1 MRIVSLDP
9 DLPEARA
16 LIAAS
21 DAYMTALYPP
31 ESNHLESIE
40 GLKRP
45 NVLLLGGYVG
55 AELVACGAAKILED
69 DGVYGEIKSVFVQD
83 AHRGRGYSKLI
94 MQQLEAHLLARGVRV
109 ARLET
114 GIAQAEALGLYAK
127 LGYVLRPPFGSYQPD
142 PLSVFME
149 KQL

>member
-40 GLKRP
+40 GLKRH
-45 NVLLLGGYVG
+45 NVLVLGGYVG

-69 DGVYGEIKSVFVQD
+69 DGVYGEIKRVFVQD

-94 MQQLEAHLLARGVRV
+94 MQQLETHLLARGVRV

-127 LGYVLRPPFGSYQPD
+127 LGYVLRPPFGSYHPD